1 MEKVSKR
8 VILVTGGG
16 QGLGAAI
23 VRTLASENTVV
34 VPLDVKIEQAEKLC
48 LELRS
53 SGYDAKAYKLDVTD
67 VSTIE
72 SVVQQ
77 IAEEYGHIDVLVNNA
92 GTDFTKPIE
101 ELSVKE
107 IDIVLNVNLRGP
119 FLMAKTVWPIMTKQ
133 GNGHVVNICST
144 ASKRVWPNATAYFAS
159 KQGLLGL
166 SHALLVEG
174 RDKGIKCTAVIAGGM
189 KTPFILDRF
198 PEAEPN
204 LQNPVNVAETI
215 KYVLSI
221 SDESVIPEVMVLPMR
236 ETSWP

>member
-1 MEKVSKR
+1 MSNANKR

-23 VRTLASENTVV
+23 VRSLADENSVV
-34 VPLDVKIEQAEKLC
+34 IPLDVKIEQAEKLC
-48 LELRS
+48 EELNIA
-53 SGYDAKAYKLDVTD
+53 GKEAKAFKLDVTND
-67 VSTIE
+67 SNIE
-72 SVVQQ
+72 EVVGQ
-77 IAEEYGHIDVLVNNA
+77 IMNEYGRIDILVNNA

-101 ELSVKE
+101 ELSIKE

-119 FLMAKTVWPIMTKQ
+119 FMLAKAVFPLMTKVER
-133 GNGHVVNICST
+133 GHIVNICST

-166 SHALLVEG
+166 SHALHVEG
-174 RDKGIKCTAVIAGGM
+174 REKGIKVTAVVAGGM
-189 KTPFILDRF
+189 KTPFILERF

-204 LQNPVNVAETI
+204 LQDPKNVAETI
-215 KYVLSI
+215 KYVLSMPK
-221 SDESVIPEVMVLPMR
+221 ESVIPEVMVLPMK